1 MAPISVA
8 NVLMYGMYVR
18 YMHTVYV
25 LMFKYNHLLMQRVQL
40 CTSYG
45 WHSTSWTQLQF
56 INVAAGAAICITHLY
71 VCSST
76 SCVAQLNNQQEQ
88 LRMTCASRQFAI
100 TGSFNQHCVNIMMVV
115 HVTKVLPITV
125 WPGQVCMRAA
135 SLVWYRC

>member
-1 MAPISVA
+1 MAPILVA

-71 VCSST
+71 VC
-76 SCVAQLNNQQEQ
+76 
-88 LRMTCASRQFAI
+88 I
-100 TGSFNQHCVNIMMVV
+100 
-115 HVTKVLPITV
+115 
-125 WPGQVCMRAA
+125 
-135 SLVWYRC
+135 